1 MEEDLSNR
9 LWTLVRLVSR
19 ARALKRAEGLGD
31 LSELVRLV
39 ARPDVP
45 GREQIFSIQNPVELV
60 QFIARVGDLKPR
72 RLLEIGTANGGT
84 LYLLCR
90 VADPSARIL
99 SVDLP
104 GGRWGGGYSRLQIPF
119 YRRFARNQQQ
129 VVLIRGDSHAPDT
142 VKEVQASIG
151 PQEKLD
157 VVLVD
162 GDHSYDGVR
171 SDFESYWPLL
181 RSGGLMAFHDIA
193 VTTDDQGLPLGVAEF
208 WSEVKY
214 QGRFEEIVDE
224 SQGASF
230 GFGLLWK
237 SEAMACKE

>member
-1 MEEDLSNR
+1 MSSR
-9 LWTLVRLVSR
+9 LRKLVRLLSR

-39 ARPDVP
+39 ARPHVP
-45 GREQIFSIQNPVELV
+45 GDEQIFSIQNPEELFRFV
-60 QFIARVGDLKPR
+60 SRVRDLKPR

-90 VADPSARIL
+90 VAGPSATIL

-104 GGRWGGGYSRLQIPF
+104 GGQWGGGYSRLQIPF
-119 YRRFARNQQQ
+119 YRRFARDQQR
-129 VVLIRGDSHAPDT
+129 VVLIRGDSHSPDT
-142 VKEVQASIG
+142 VEKVQAGIG
-151 PQEKLD
+151 PQQKLD

-193 VTTDDQGLPLGVAEF
+193 VTADNQGLQLGVAEF
-208 WSEVKY
+208 WSEVKN
-214 QGRFEEIVDE
+214 QGCFEEIVDN
-224 SQGASF
+224 SHGASL

-237 SEAMACKE
+237 DKAMACEE